1 MKMKIIR
8 CFRNLSLALLCFQL
22 FSCSVAYNSIQY
34 QKNDGNLLAKTRISS
49 ENKKIKNNKAFIHY
63 RDTVFQLTK
72 LNINGSI
79 NGQAKGVSGEIV
91 PVNSRYSEVYKILEK
106 KPKGK
111 DINLRNIA
119 GPNAAYIGQT
129 HIFVD
134 SITLS
139 DGNITVLEEDLQG
152 VTSYYQS
159 KARLYI
165 LVLLG
170 LLMGGLIVI
179 FAVALSKIGF
189 F

>member
-8 CFRNLSLALLCFQL
+8 WFKNLSLALLCLQL
-22 FSCSVAYNSIQY
+22 LSCSLAYNSIQY
-34 QKNDGNLLAKTRISS
+34 KKSEGNLLAKTRISA
-49 ENKKIKNNKAFIHY
+49 ENEKMKNNKAFIHY

>member
-1 MKMKIIR
+1 M
-8 CFRNLSLALLCFQL
+8 
-22 FSCSVAYNSIQY
+22 
-34 QKNDGNLLAKTRISS
+34 
-49 ENKKIKNNKAFIHY
+49 
-63 RDTVFQLTK
+63 
-72 LNINGSI
+72 NIDGSI
-79 NGQAKGVSGEIV
+79 SGKGISGEIV
-91 PVNSRYSEVYKILEK
+91 PVNSHYAEVYEVLVKE
-106 KPKGK
+106 PKGR

-139 DGNITVLEEDLQG
+139 DGNIKVLEEDLQE

-165 LVLLG
+165 FVLLG